1 MIPKITYIKASNNT
15 SNRLD
20 TLTYSMLVS
29 LFFLAS
35 FANCF
40 NSFLSFT
47 KAFITLIPVKFSCA

>member
-1 MIPKITYIKASNNT
+1 MIPKITYIKALNNT

-40 NSFLSFT
+40 NFHFVYINYFLLT
-47 KAFITLIPVKFSCA
+47 